1 MSQLTLASRL
11 KPEIRLAQAVS
22 LYEADL
28 SADQK
33 ARFRADKSRLRDAP
47 PSIRD
52 VMRLTAEI
60 DQAASGKTRC
70 LGPRMVNVLQS
81 VQQFAALGDIII
93 GGSQNLIACGV
104 WTLVRTSL
112 LLISNHSSYLERLS
126 TVFMEVGRLAPRHER
141 MALLYP
147 RSKDL
152 QSCMCEYFIVVVNL
166 CHKLLKFTQKSSLA
180 QFKASVADGDLKT
193 SQSNLELWATRIR
206 VEVQML
212 MAEAIT
218 DEAVKNSNFR
228 DFSKTLSKSS
238 SYKRQLNMYLKML
251 DFCSMYDHTVTW
263 KQNRKAGTTRL
274 FCDSAEYKDWK
285 DQSGSVTLVYTASLG
300 SGKSVLL
307 ANLVDDLHLH
317 VQDSNVPVVY
327 FFADMISPRR
337 VLASDFQAYIVID
350 GIDECEYSERRI
362 LMEELKRL
370 QDTFAIRLCIS
381 LRLEPNKPLEVNTDG
396 LMHTTISPIPDN
408 SSEIGAFI
416 QAELESCIESQRLV
430 VGDPHLI
437 LEIRDTLSQRSQ
449 GMFLWV
455 VLQIETLC
463 VMDSDHAIRQA
474 LEDLPSNLRETFSRI
489 LQRSER
495 PGILT
500 QRAVLELITAAHSP
514 LTTEQIR
521 EALSVVP
528 GNTVWDPSRLPN
540 DINATLACCGC
551 LITLDEEELTVRL
564 VHSSFKQ
571 FLLDEPDYVN
581 LESAHE
587 RMTGIIIT
595 YLSYDMFGTQLST
608 TVIPEIKAGSVP
620 ATIAE
625 TALPS
630 SGNIRNLALKL
641 LRSKCETEFDIGKT
655 LAKAR
660 PSRHIL
666 NQSHLR
672 SYAQLYW
679 CSHLLKFKGLS
690 RRLSQLLIGLLEAKR
705 LSPVSES
712 IRSFPSYTLLYG
724 FADFRLDLGI
734 WTNRDLWKQ
743 TFEPPILHLAV
754 VSGHDLFFDAV
765 INHGG
770 FDINYRDPTVQTA
783 ILLAAVTKNVKIF
796 ESLLGMESIDVSVKS
811 WLGYTPL
818 HMAVLDS
825 SEDLLKIMIES
836 KKFDLNVQDD
846 TGRRTALHI
855 AVLHRKADLVEL
867 LLGSD
872 SIDTSI
878 LDETGLGPIHH
889 AARFERS
896 STVMR
901 ILTRSSKVDVNLRDR
916 EGRAAIHIAA
926 LKEEKQQFAP
936 EYAKSTLAVLLTSER
951 IDANARNKDGMT
963 ALHLTMVNIR
973 SDMSTLLLS
982 PKVDVNAKDSDGRT
996 ALHKAVVQ
1004 GKTAHISQLLSRDD
1018 CDINA
1023 RDNEGST
1030 ALHLATSYKTA
1041 AILLNSEK
1049 IDVNAKDATGRT
1061 ALHIASASSCL
1072 PIVTQLLEF
1081 NGTDL
1086 NAALDGETAIH
1097 YAATQVVLGPEVYR
1111 VNSTIASKGG
1121 RAFTGHTYDTFEVFM
1136 RLFKSERVDTALKN
1150 DAERTLA
1157 HADITVDYLEDC
1169 LIVSKDVSKGRI
1181 RTAGFEGNTWEGWG
1195 VR

>member
-327 FFADMISPRR
+327 FFCRYDITESLQARSIIGSIARQLLGRMQSQCLNSDLEMGYFLDRNKLGNFETIFFLLQR

-463 VMDSDHAIRQA
+463 MMDSDHAIRQA

-495 PGILT
+495 PGMLT

-655 LAKAR
+655 LAMAR

-754 VSGHDLFFDAV
+754 VSGHDLFVDAV

-770 FDINYRDPTVQTA
+770 FDINYRDPTAQTA

-796 ESLLGMESIDVSVKS
+796 ESLLGVESIDVSVKS

-936 EYAKSTLAVLLTSER
+936 EYAKSTLAVLLASER

-1023 RDNEGST
+1023 RDNKGST

-1041 AILLNSEK
+1041 EVMLNSGT

-1072 PIVTQLLEF
+1072 PIVTQLLELSEI
-1081 NGTDL
+1081 DL

-1097 YAATQVVLGPEVYR
+1097 YAATQVVLEPKVG
-1111 VNSTIASKGG
+1111 KG
-1121 RAFTGHTYDTFEVFM
+1121 
-1136 RLFKSERVDTALKN
+1136 
-1150 DAERTLA
+1150 
-1157 HADITVDYLEDC
+1157 
-1169 LIVSKDVSKGRI
+1169 
-1181 RTAGFEGNTWEGWG
+1181 
-1195 VR
+1195 

>member
-1 MSQLTLASRL
+1 
-11 KPEIRLAQAVS
+11 
-22 LYEADL
+22 
-28 SADQK
+28 
-33 ARFRADKSRLRDAP
+33 
-47 PSIRD
+47 
-52 VMRLTAEI
+52 
-60 DQAASGKTRC
+60 
-70 LGPRMVNVLQS
+70 
-81 VQQFAALGDIII
+81 
-93 GGSQNLIACGV
+93 
-104 WTLVRTSL
+104 
-112 LLISNHSSYLERLS
+112 
-126 TVFMEVGRLAPRHER
+126 
-141 MALLYP
+141 
-147 RSKDL
+147 
-152 QSCMCEYFIVVVNL
+152 
-166 CHKLLKFTQKSSLA
+166 
-180 QFKASVADGDLKT
+180 
-193 SQSNLELWATRIR
+193 
-206 VEVQML
+206 ML
-212 MAEAIT
+212 MAETIT

-228 DFSKTLSKSS
+228 KFSKTLSESG
-238 SYKRQLNMYLKML
+238 SYKRQLNMHLKML

-274 FCDSAEYKDWK
+274 FCESAEYKDWK

-300 SGKSVLL
+300 SGKSVFL

-327 FFADMISPRR
+327 FFCRYDITESLQARTIIGSIARQLLGRMQSQFLNSDLAMRDFLDRNKLGDYETIFFLLQR
-337 VLASDFQAYIVID
+337 VLASDLKAYIVID

-370 QDTFAIRLCIS
+370 QDTFSIRLCIS
-381 LRLEPNKPLEVNTDG
+381 LRLEPNSPLEVNTDG
-396 LMHTTISPIPDN
+396 LMHTTITPIPDN
-408 SSEIGAFI
+408 SSEIGTFI

-463 VMDSDHAIRQA
+463 MMDSDHAIRQA
-474 LEDLPSNLRETFSRI
+474 LEDLPNNLRETFSRI

-540 DINATLACCGC
+540 DINAMLACCGC

-620 ATIAE
+620 ATIAK

-655 LAKAR
+655 LAQAT
-660 PSRHIL
+660 PSRHIS

-679 CSHLLKFKGLS
+679 CPHLLKFKGLS
-690 RRLSQLLIGLLEAKR
+690 RRLSQLLISLLEANR
-705 LSPVSES
+705 LSPISES

-743 TFEPPILHLAV
+743 TSEPPILHLAI
-754 VSGHDLFFDAV
+754 VSGHDLFVEAV
-765 INHGG
+765 IDHGG
-770 FDINYRDPTVQTA
+770 FDINYRDPAEQTA
-783 ILLAAVTKNVKIF
+783 LLLAALTKNVKIF
-796 ESLLGMESIDVSVKS
+796 ESLLGVESIDVSVKS

-825 SEDLLKIMIES
+825 SEDLLKIIIES

-855 AVLHRKADLVEL
+855 AVLLRKADLVEL
-867 LLGSD
+867 LLGSE
-872 SIDTSI
+872 SIDTGI

-889 AARFERS
+889 AARIGRS
-896 STVMR
+896 STIMR
-901 ILTRSSKVDVNLRDR
+901 ILTRSS
-916 EGRAAIHIAA
+916 
-926 LKEEKQQFAP
+926 
-936 EYAKSTLAVLLTSER
+936 
-951 IDANARNKDGMT
+951 
-963 ALHLTMVNIR
+963 
-973 SDMSTLLLS
+973 
-982 PKVDVNAKDSDGRT
+982 KVDVNAKDSDGRT
-996 ALHKAVVQ
+996 ALHEAVVHE
-1004 GKTAHISQLLSRDD
+1004 KTAHMSQLLSRDD

-1023 RDNEGST
+1023 RDNKGST

-1041 AILLNSEK
+1041 AILLDSEK
-1049 IDVNAKDATGRT
+1049 IDVNAKDSNGRT

-1072 PIVTQLLEF
+1072 PIVTQLLES
-1081 NGTDL
+1081 NEVDTNTRLSSGRTAL
-1086 NAALDGETAIH
+1086 HLAASQIPSVLETHRIDWK
-1097 YAATQVVLGPEVYR
+1097 VR
-1111 VNSTIASKGG
+1111 NKGG
-1121 RAFTGHTYDTFEVFM
+1121 RALNGYTSDVIEVFM
-1136 RLFKSERVDTALKN
+1136 RLFMSERVDTTLKDDRGLTAEEFLA
-1150 DAERTLA
+1150 DA
-1157 HADITVDYLEDC
+1157 DVTVDYLEDW
-1169 LIVSKDVSKGRI
+1169 LVSKRYFKRPNQDS
-1181 RTAGFEGNTWEGWG
+1181 
-1195 VR
+1195 

>member
-1 MSQLTLASRL
+1 
-11 KPEIRLAQAVS
+11 
-22 LYEADL
+22 
-28 SADQK
+28 
-33 ARFRADKSRLRDAP
+33 
-47 PSIRD
+47 
-52 VMRLTAEI
+52 
-60 DQAASGKTRC
+60 
-70 LGPRMVNVLQS
+70 
-81 VQQFAALGDIII
+81 
-93 GGSQNLIACGV
+93 
-104 WTLVRTSL
+104 
-112 LLISNHSSYLERLS
+112 
-126 TVFMEVGRLAPRHER
+126 
-141 MALLYP
+141 
-147 RSKDL
+147 
-152 QSCMCEYFIVVVNL
+152 
-166 CHKLLKFTQKSSLA
+166 
-180 QFKASVADGDLKT
+180 
-193 SQSNLELWATRIR
+193 
-206 VEVQML
+206 ML
-212 MAEAIT
+212 MAETIT

-228 DFSKTLSKSS
+228 KFSKTLSKSG
-238 SYKRQLNMYLKML
+238 SYKRQLNMHLKML

-274 FCDSAEYKDWK
+274 FCESAEYKDWK
-285 DQSGSVTLVYTASLG
+285 DQSGSVTLIYTASLG

-327 FFADMISPRR
+327 FFCRYDITESLQARTIIGSIARQLLGRMQSQFLNSDLAMRDFLDRNKLGDYETIFFLLQR
-337 VLASDFQAYIVID
+337 VLASDLKAYIVID

-370 QDTFAIRLCIS
+370 QDTFSIRLCIS
-381 LRLEPNKPLEVNTDG
+381 LRLEPNNPLEVNTDG
-396 LMHTTISPIPDN
+396 LMHTTITPIPDN
-408 SSEIGAFI
+408 SSEIGTFI
-416 QAELESCIESQRLV
+416 QAELESCVESLRLV

-455 VLQIETLC
+455 VLQIETMC
-463 VMDSDHAIRQA
+463 MMDSDHAIRQA

-495 PGILT
+495 PGIHT

-620 ATIAE
+620 ATIAK

-630 SGNIRNLALKL
+630 SGNTRNLALRL

-655 LAKAR
+655 LAQAT
-660 PSRHIL
+660 PSRHIS

-679 CSHLLKFKGLS
+679 CPHLLQFKGLS
-690 RRLSQLLIGLLEAKR
+690 RRLSQLLISLLEANR
-705 LSPVSES
+705 LSPISES

-743 TFEPPILHLAV
+743 TSEPPILHLAV
-754 VSGHDLFFDAV
+754 VSGHDLFVEAV

-770 FDINYRDPTVQTA
+770 FDINYRDPTEQTA
-783 ILLAAVTKNVKIF
+783 ILLAVLTKNVKIF
-796 ESLLGMESIDVSVKS
+796 ESLLGVEYIDVSVKS

-846 TGRRTALHI
+846 AGRRTALHI

-867 LLGSD
+867 LLGSE
-872 SIDTSI
+872 SIDTGI
-878 LDETGLGPIHH
+878 LDDTGLGPIHH
-889 AARFERS
+889 AASFERS
-896 STVMR
+896 STIIG

-926 LKEEKQQFAP
+926 LKEEKLQFDP
-936 EYAKSTLAVLLTSER
+936 EYAKSKLPVLLKSTLAVLLASER
-951 IDANARNKDGMT
+951 IDANAKNNDGMT

-973 SDMSTLLLS
+973 SMSTLLLS

-1023 RDNEGST
+1023 RDNKGST
-1030 ALHLATSYKTA
+1030 ALHLATGYKTA
-1041 AILLNSEK
+1041 AVLLNSET

-1072 PIVTQLLEF
+1072 PIVKQLLEF
-1081 NGTDL
+1081 NEIDL

-1097 YAATQVVLGPEVYR
+1097 YAATRVVLEPKVHRLDGMVF
-1111 VNSTIASKGG
+1111 SKGHLT
-1121 RAFTGHTYDTFEVFM
+1121 FTEHAHDTYEVFM
-1136 RLFKSERVDTALKN
+1136 RLFRSERVDTALKN
-1150 DAERTLA
+1150 DAERILA
-1157 HADITVDYLEDC
+1157 NANITVDYLEDC
-1169 LIVSKDVSKGRI
+1169 LLTMSQDISKVQTIIGD
-1181 RTAGFEGNTWEGWG
+1181 TWKGWG
-1195 VR
+1195 IG